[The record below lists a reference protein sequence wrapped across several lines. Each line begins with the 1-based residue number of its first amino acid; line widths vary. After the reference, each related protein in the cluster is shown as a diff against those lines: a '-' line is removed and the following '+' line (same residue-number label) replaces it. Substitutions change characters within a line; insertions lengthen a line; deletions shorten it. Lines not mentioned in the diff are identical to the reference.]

1 MIRITADYQKR
12 LLARAVPGAHWDKA
26 EKSWVLENPT
36 PRAAV
41 VVLALFPELRD
52 KHPELVALRDEVL
65 SDARPFDNATG
76 YNHRITAPQ
85 CEAALRADEF
95 DWYEYQAIDLGY
107 MADVLRMHHS
117 AYVGWERG
125 LGKTLGACALAEA
138 LDARRVLIICPNTA
152 KETVWKPEVERFL
165 GQPVAIM
172 PNGSPQKRDKL
183 MGHVKAGDLHPGAR
197 REILITHYESLNL
210 IAKERSRN
218 KGWDQYGEWDLVIA
232 DEAHRL
238 ANPKTLMNRSIK
250 RVPAKYKLALSGSI
264 IQNHPEEIFGV
275 LTWLFP
281 AQYARIWPDWNDRY
295 LDYVKSGYGKVL
307 IGPKPG
313 RIEAMRKELGVFTV
327 YRRKKDELDLPPKT
341 EQTLYVDLSPKQRA
355 AYNELRDSYVTTLD
369 SGESVVAIQ
378 PVVMLTRLR
387 QVASG
392 LGLVSG
398 EVTDSTKLD
407 LAVDLIRDD
416 GDEAYV
422 VFTWYKASAT
432 ELASRL
438 ASLGEE
444 TYVVTGDTKPQDRA
458 RYIQDFQAGSRRVFI
473 GTISTLGESVNLH
486 RAANAIR
493 LDRSWNP
500 AANEQAEDRLYRIGQ
515 DRPVTITDIV
525 ARDTVDD
532 LRVLPR
538 LADKDALR
546 RAILGG
552 K

>member
-1 MIRITADYQKR
+1 VIKLTADYRKR
-12 LLARAVPGAHWDKA
+12 LLARAVPGAYWNPT
-26 EKSWVLENPT
+26 EKSWVVEDPT

-41 VVLALFPELRD
+41 VVLSLFPELRD
-52 KHPELVALRDEVL
+52 KHPELIALRDEVL

-76 YNHRITAPQ
+76 YDRRITAPR
-85 CEAALRADEF
+85 CEAALRTDEH
-95 DWYEYQAIDLGY
+95 DWYEYQSIDLGY
-107 MADVLRMHHS
+107 LADVLRMHGS

-125 LGKTLGACALAEA
+125 LGKTLGACALAEN
-138 LDARRVLIICPNTA
+138 LDAQRILVVCPNTA
-152 KETVWKPEVERFL
+152 KETVWAPEVERFL
-165 GQPVAIM
+165 GKKVWVM
-172 PNGSPQKRDKL
+172 PNGSPEKRKRVMDD
-183 MGHVKAGDLHPGAR
+183 VERSD
-197 REILITHYESLNL
+197 ECILVAHYEALNL

-218 KGWDQYGEWDLVIA
+218 QGWDKYGEWDLVIA

-238 ANPKTLMNRSIK
+238 SNPKTLMNRSIK
-250 RVPAKYKLALSGSI
+250 RVPARYRLALSGSI

-281 AQYARIWPDWNDRY
+281 TQYARKWADWNDRY
-295 LDYVKSGYGKVL
+295 LDYVKSGYGKILV
-307 IGPKPG
+307 GPKPG

-341 EQTLYVDLSPKQRA
+341 EQSLYVDLSPKQRA
-355 AYNELRDSYVTTLD
+355 AYDELRDSYVTTLD

-398 EVTDSTKLD
+398 EVTDSSKLD
-407 LAVDLIRDD
+407 LAVELIRDD
-416 GDEAYV
+416 PDNPYV
-422 VFTWYKASAT
+422 VFTWYKESAN
-432 ELASRL
+432 ELGRRL
-438 ASLGEE
+438 RDLKEE
-444 TYVVTGDTKPQDRA
+444 VYVVTGDTKAPDRA
-458 RYIQDFQAGSRRVFI
+458 TYIKDFQAGSHRVFI

-486 RAANAIR
+486 RAADAIR